1 MENDEEFIFYKTS
14 DIYFASYLCALD
26 IPLERTEPEEDGGKK
41 KVLFIFKVPTKD
53 MARLKASFFGGTG
66 TVKAQK
72 FVQSLRSLKSMCFV
86 MLALTITLGIVLQC
100 L

>member
-1 MENDEEFIFYKTS
+1 MDNEEEFTIYRTS

-26 IPLERTEPEEDGGKK
+26 VSLERTEPEEDGGKK
-41 KVLFIFKVPTKD
+41 KVLFIFKVPAKD

-72 FVQSLRSLKSMCFV
+72 FVQCLRSLKSMCFV
-86 MLALTITLGIVLQC
+86 
-100 L
+100 